1 MQRSEFYRNARRD
14 LAGPLEGVRVVEVTT
29 TWAGPLCGCLLADM
43 GADVIKVEVPT
54 GEVGRLLPPFVPE
67 TAPPLSFMHATV
79 NRNKRSVT
87 LDLRQPEGA
96 DLLRRLVARTD
107 LFVENF
113 RPGTLDRWGLGF
125 AALAELRPDL
135 VYVSISGYG
144 QFGSLSERAGYDPI
158 AQAASGWLSLN
169 GEPGGSPVKAPTFI
183 GDDVAGLHAALSAL
197 GALRHRDRTGEGQHV
212 DVSLLDCMLFQS
224 NGYPMLAAMGL
235 ELERMG
241 SRFMVAAPA
250 GVYRTRDGWVMLGV
264 LRDAHWARLAALLE
278 RPELADHPDY
288 ATTAARVAR
297 RDELDELVESW
308 SGKQTTEELVAQ
320 LTAEGL
326 PASAVRSYAEAA
338 GDPHVLE
345 REMLQ
350 PTELEDG
357 SRAPLVGPAA
367 KFSRTPTRVRQ
378 GARPLGADT
387 DEVLA
392 ELGVDAEER
401 ERLRRSEVI

>member
-1 MQRSEFYRNARRD
+1 
-14 LAGPLEGVRVVEVTT
+14 
-29 TWAGPLCGCLLADM
+29 M
-43 GADVIKVEVPT
+43 GADVVKVEIPT

-87 LDLRQPEGA
+87 LDLRRPEGA
-96 DLLRRLVARTD
+96 DLLLRLVACAD

-113 RPGTLDRWGLGF
+113 RPGTLERWGLGY

-212 DVSLLDCMLFQS
+212 DVSLLDCLLFQS

-235 ELERMG
+235 ELER
-241 SRFMVAAPA
+241 
-250 GVYRTRDGWVMLGV
+250 
-264 LRDAHWARLAALLE
+264 
-278 RPELADHPDY
+278 PELAHHPDY

-308 SGKQTTEELVAQ
+308 SGKQTTEALVAR

-326 PASAVRSYAEAA
+326 PASAVRSFAEAA
-338 GDPHVLE
+338 ADPRAPGRAATRRRHRRDPGRAGSRRGGAGAPASGGGDPARGEVRARSSSDRSPSGCDPSRDTPGSSTPCRRRRPPE
-345 REMLQ
+345 R
-350 PTELEDG
+350 
-357 SRAPLVGPAA
+357 
-367 KFSRTPTRVRQ
+367 
-378 GARPLGADT
+378 
-387 DEVLA
+387 
-392 ELGVDAEER
+392 
-401 ERLRRSEVI
+401 